1 MSAHGIAAG
10 IDHDGAIT
18 ADNLIAGDFPRV
30 SRIVTVTAQGLRPRN
45 MPGSMVTGAL
55 PVGMLLGQGVDGR
68 YRQSYFIANDGSQ
81 LPSAVLAQ
89 SIDVSS
95 GDVQA
100 MVYLSGEFNTALLS
114 WGQGHNLASV
124 TEALRHHS
132 IFIRT
137 NQS

>member
-1 MSAHGIAAG
+1 MSIPYVTRFS
-10 IDHDGAIT
+10 HDGSIT
-18 ADNLIAGDFPRV
+18 LDSLIAGDFPRV

-45 MPGSMVTGAL
+45 LSGDMATRILPMGS
-55 PVGMLLGQGVDGR
+55 LLGQGNDGR
-68 YRQSYFIANDGSQ
+68 YRLSYFIANDGSQ

-100 MVYLSGEFNTALLS
+100 MVYLSGEFNGARLS
-114 WGQGHNLASV
+114 WGQDHNLASV

-132 IFIRT
+132 IFIRN
-137 NQS
+137 NQP